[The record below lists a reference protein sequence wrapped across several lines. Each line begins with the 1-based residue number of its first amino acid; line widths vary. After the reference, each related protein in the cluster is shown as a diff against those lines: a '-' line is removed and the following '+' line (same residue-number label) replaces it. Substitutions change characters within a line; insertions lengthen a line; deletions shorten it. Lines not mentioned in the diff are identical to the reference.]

1 MKRSLIALSVAAAI
15 LAPAAEAAP
24 KVYGKINVT
33 AESADRSYS
42 GAGAAALS
50 AVAGNV
56 RDESRISSNASRFGI
71 KGEDELTATTSAVY
85 QIEWEVNTDDVGATG
100 ARADLGPRN
109 RFLGLKHVDY
119 GVIKIGQYDS
129 YFKLAEGKIDQFNDL
144 VGDLEFALAG
154 QDRLKSVIG
163 YESPKVANTR
173 FNIMTQGQDA
183 EGATSAANT
192 NPAARGRNGISSS
205 VVFEDEDMGLYA
217 ALAYNK
223 GVYGKSLIASA
234 ANGLMAVGSR
244 EQDALR
250 AVATYKVADLT
261 LGAMFQEA
269 KSTRSVAN
277 NLDKEQGYLVSAA
290 YKLTDEVTLKAQFAS
305 AKRDEEIAAAAGV
318 NKREITNIGADYNF
332 TKKARVLAF
341 YSELK
346 EDGMQAANTGYTAKD
361 KIMGIGME
369 HSF

>member
-1 MKRSLIALSVAAAI
+1 MKRSLIALGVAAAI

-50 AVAGNV
+50 ANV
-56 RDESRISSNASRFGI
+56 REESRISSNASRFGI
-71 KGEDELTATTSAVY
+71 KGEDELTASTSAVY
-85 QIEWEVNTDDVGATG
+85 QIEWEVNTDDVGAGG

-183 EGATSAANT
+183 EGT
-192 NPAARGRNGISSS
+192 NAAARGRNGISSS
-205 VVFEDEDMGLYA
+205 VVFDDEDLGLYA

-223 GVYGKSLIASA
+223 GVYGKSLIAST
-234 ANGLMAVGSR
+234 ANGLMAVGNR

-250 AVATYKVADLT
+250 AVATYKIADLT
-261 LGAMFQEA
+261 VGAMFQEA
-269 KSTRSVAN
+269 KSTRPVAN
-277 NLDKEQGYLVSAA
+277 NLDKEQGYLLSAA

>member
-1 MKRSLIALSVAAAI
+1 MKRSLIALGVAAAI

-71 KGEDELTATTSAVY
+71 KGEDELTASTSAVY
-85 QIEWEVNTDDVGATG
+85 QIEWEVNTDDVGAGG

-183 EGATSAANT
+183 EGT
-192 NPAARGRNGISSS
+192 NAAARGRNGISSS
-205 VVFEDEDMGLYA
+205 VVFDDEDLGLYA

-223 GVYGKSLIASA
+223 GVYGKSLIAST
-234 ANGLMAVGSR
+234 ANGLMAVGNR

-250 AVATYKVADLT
+250 AVATYKIADLT
-261 LGAMFQEA
+261 VGAMFQEA
-269 KSTRSVAN
+269 KSTRPVAN
-277 NLDKEQGYLVSAA
+277 NLDKEQGYLLSAA